1 MNGGLALGWM
11 AGSCFDLLV
20 DWLVGIVVW
29 MIEFW
34 VGRLDSWLVGKL
46 VAWLVAG
53 LLVWWFL
60 T

>member
-1 MNGGLALGWM
+1 MLGWM

-20 DWLVGIVVW
+20 GWLVGIVVW